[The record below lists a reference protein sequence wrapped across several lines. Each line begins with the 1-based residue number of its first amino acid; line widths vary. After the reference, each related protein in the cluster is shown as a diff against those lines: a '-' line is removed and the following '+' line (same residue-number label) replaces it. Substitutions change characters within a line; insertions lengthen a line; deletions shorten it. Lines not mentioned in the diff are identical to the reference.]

1 MRLICAQFGVHV
13 AGTRVPLELD
23 LVRMPLR
30 GLVLDSGDLG
40 GIPGE
45 PVRIEGRREGDP
57 SRLGCEDHPVL
68 AADAPP
74 IALIVQDVGSRIF
87 EIAVDEVVRQACVR
101 VRDGLD
107 GSVGLGLGGLGG
119 VLLTALVRRNLAGGI
134 RSVLVVGERICGQI
148 RHVHADSDG
157 AAPTVPMLVH
167 LSERDLEPGG
177 LLRSDHGGP
186 LGILVRVVGRALR
199 AAGQRHVGGAVTGV
213 RLRIRLVRIAAAD
226 HAEFL
231 QRLVGFDVGL
241 LVHVVSLE
249 DAAAHDLRVAECET
263 EVLQHVHAGVGP
275 VCGRRD
281 VGERDG
287 GCRILPAHPAAEREG
302 GVARELVRGGQPA
315 PLAAGEVLRGQRRVV
330 GMRDGRVRVDVA
342 AGHVDAHRRRFPAG
356 VQRQVRPV
364 DPAEFVRVWSGG
376 AFAGLPAVED
386 RASARIVGRGG
397 DGARRIGCR
406 AGRVHRVGGAGQAR
420 AQRGRGDKTGDK
432 SCKESHFP
440 HPL

>member
-1 MRLICAQFGVHV
+1 
-13 AGTRVPLELD
+13 
-23 LVRMPLR
+23 
-30 GLVLDSGDLG
+30 
-40 GIPGE
+40 
-45 PVRIEGRREGDP
+45 
-57 SRLGCEDHPVL
+57 
-68 AADAPP
+68 
-74 IALIVQDVGSRIF
+74 
-87 EIAVDEVVRQACVR
+87 
-101 VRDGLD
+101 
-107 GSVGLGLGGLGG
+107 
-119 VLLTALVRRNLAGGI
+119 
-134 RSVLVVGERICGQI
+134 
-148 RHVHADSDG
+148 
-157 AAPTVPMLVH
+157 MLVH
-167 LSERDLEPGG
+167 LFERDLELGR
-177 LLRSDHGGP
+177 LLRSDHGGA
-186 LGILVRVVGRALR
+186 LGVLVHVVGRALR

-287 GCRILPAHPAAEREG
+287 GRRILSAHPAAEREG

-330 GMRDGRVRVDVA
+330 GMCDGRVRVDMPT
-342 AGHVDAHRRRFPAG
+342 GHVDAHRYRFAGPA
-356 VQRQVRPV
+356 QWKVRPV
-364 DPAEFVRVWSGG
+364 NPAEIVRIWSGG
-376 AFAGLPAVED
+376 AFAGLLAFED
-386 RASARIVGRGG
+386 GAAGCVVRHRPHGSAGSGPRVSGRAGHVDRVGR
-397 DGARRIGCR
+397 
-406 AGRVHRVGGAGQAR
+406 AGQAGS
-420 AQRGRGDKTGDK
+420 QRRGGRETGEK